1 MRLFWEFFSFE
12 LKFRFKS
19 LSTYVYFLLWLT
31 YSFLSVASESFG
43 PVGASNG
50 RVLLNSPYANTF
62 NDIGAALFGIIV
74 IAAIFGTSILRDFQ
88 RDTYQILFTKPIT
101 KFAYLGGRWAG
112 SYVATLF
119 AFSGLMLG
127 TFLGTFAPWADH
139 TRIEPN
145 HLWNYLQP
153 FLSIIAV
160 QIFFLGAL
168 FFVVSALTRKIF
180 IVYLQGVTLFMLY
193 VIGIT
198 VFSATRSLE
207 RFWSGILDP
216 VGFVLFDGVTRYW
229 TVLEKNTLF
238 VTWSAHEVNGI
249 FLYNRLLWMGVGVLA
264 LGAVWAFFPMSVE
277 ALTARSQG
285 RRAARAK
292 EQELAEAAPAR
303 ALAPARIPIVHYSF
317 TFATGFAQY
326 LSLSRLR
333 LKNILRDIPFWGIL
347 ALLIAFGVN
356 NGHFAG
362 HLADEN
368 VWPVTYLMLQSVEGS
383 AMLFLYIVATL
394 YAAELLW
401 RERDIHFDGIH
412 DALPMRESTDWLS
425 RLTAVVVIELILL
438 TVAMMVGVLMQTIAG
453 YYHYELAQ
461 YFKELYIVTFPQVF
475 TFLLLAMFVQTVVS
489 NKFVGHG
496 ILIGIFV
503 LVPILNSFG
512 WENTLYLFGQVPTY
526 TYSDMNGYGHFVPI
540 IFWSITYWLAI
551 AAVLGVASIA
561 WARRG
566 AEDSLRARTRQAR
579 LLAPR
584 LAPIALLFAVVAAGA
599 GGWYYY
605 NAHILNEYLDS
616 QARRDIQADYER
628 KYKQYENLLQPK
640 ATSVDATIDIYP
652 NRRSFDGK
660 VRMVL
665 QNKTG
670 QPIPQ
675 IHITDIKQ
683 SVTNL
688 QFDRPVH
695 LVSSA
700 PRNIYSIYAFEQP
713 LAPGETVMLTCNVG
727 HQTHGFRDGN
737 ELPEFASNGTFFDS
751 DYMPF
756 VGYRN
761 DEELDDPR
769 RRREE
774 HLPPLEEMAHRGE
787 PIHSVNQIFPKDAD
801 WVTYHTV
808 VSTVPDQMAIAP
820 GYLQRDWQANGRHYY
835 EYSMGSTH
843 ILDFYSYISAR
854 YQSRKQM
861 YQGVGGDVSL
871 EVYYDPAHT
880 YDIDDMLASS
890 RAGLDYYQQVF
901 SPYQFT
907 QFRIFEFPRYRG
919 FAQSFPN
926 TIPFSEGIGFIER
939 LLKPTDIDIT
949 YFVTA
954 HELGHQWWAH
964 QLIGADVE
972 GSNMMAESLA
982 EYSAL
987 QVMQHK
993 YGRDLMHRFLKHE
1006 LDGYLRGRA
1015 GEFRHEPPLALVQ
1028 REPYVWYQK
1037 GGQVL
1042 YTLADY
1048 IGEDKMNLALHNF
1061 LMQYRYANANNQV
1074 DAVDNS
1080 KDPATASAAVDS
1092 PYPDTRMLV
1101 DAIRAQTPSEL
1112 QYLVDD
1118 GFNRI
1123 VLYDNKA
1130 ISATSEKTPDGKYK
1144 VTLEVQARKMQA
1156 DGNGAETPMPL
1167 ADYIEIGVFS
1177 GKKDEEKPLYLKK
1190 EKISEEH
1197 RTFVITVDQQ
1207 PTLAGI
1213 DPYNKLID
1221 RNADDNM
1228 IDVAKR

>member
-1 MRLFWEFFSFE
+1 
-12 LKFRFKS
+12 
-19 LSTYVYFLLWLT
+19 
-31 YSFLSVASESFG
+31 
-43 PVGASNG
+43 
-50 RVLLNSPYANTF
+50 
-62 NDIGAALFGIIV
+62 
-74 IAAIFGTSILRDFQ
+74 
-88 RDTYQILFTKPIT
+88 
-101 KFAYLGGRWAG
+101 
-112 SYVATLF
+112 
-119 AFSGLMLG
+119 
-127 TFLGTFAPWADH
+127 
-139 TRIEPN
+139 
-145 HLWNYLQP
+145 
-153 FLSIIAV
+153 
-160 QIFFLGAL
+160 
-168 FFVVSALTRKIF
+168 
-180 IVYLQGVTLFMLY
+180 
-193 VIGIT
+193 
-198 VFSATRSLE
+198 
-207 RFWSGILDP
+207 
-216 VGFVLFDGVTRYW
+216 
-229 TVLEKNTLF
+229 
-238 VTWSAHEVNGI
+238 
-249 FLYNRLLWMGVGVLA
+249 
-264 LGAVWAFFPMSVE
+264 
-277 ALTARSQG
+277 
-285 RRAARAK
+285 
-292 EQELAEAAPAR
+292 
-303 ALAPARIPIVHYSF
+303 
-317 TFATGFAQY
+317 
-326 LSLSRLR
+326 
-333 LKNILRDIPFWGIL
+333 
-347 ALLIAFGVN
+347 
-356 NGHFAG
+356 
-362 HLADEN
+362 
-368 VWPVTYLMLQSVEGS
+368 
-383 AMLFLYIVATL
+383 
-394 YAAELLW
+394 
-401 RERDIHFDGIH
+401 
-412 DALPMRESTDWLS
+412 
-425 RLTAVVVIELILL
+425 
-438 TVAMMVGVLMQTIAG
+438 
-453 YYHYELAQ
+453 
-461 YFKELYIVTFPQVF
+461 
-475 TFLLLAMFVQTVVS
+475 
-489 NKFVGHG
+489 
-496 ILIGIFV
+496 
-503 LVPILNSFG
+503 
-512 WENTLYLFGQVPTY
+512 
-526 TYSDMNGYGHFVPI
+526 
-540 IFWSITYWLAI
+540 
-551 AAVLGVASIA
+551 
-561 WARRG
+561 
-566 AEDSLRARTRQAR
+566 
-579 LLAPR
+579 
-584 LAPIALLFAVVAAGA
+584 
-599 GGWYYY
+599 
-605 NAHILNEYLDS
+605 
-616 QARRDIQADYER
+616 
-628 KYKQYENLLQPK
+628 
-640 ATSVDATIDIYP
+640 
-652 NRRSFDGK
+652 
-660 VRMVL
+660 
-665 QNKTG
+665 
-670 QPIPQ
+670 
-675 IHITDIKQ
+675 
-683 SVTNL
+683 
-688 QFDRPVH
+688 
-695 LVSSA
+695 
-700 PRNIYSIYAFEQP
+700 
-713 LAPGETVMLTCNVG
+713 
-727 HQTHGFRDGN
+727 
-737 ELPEFASNGTFFDS
+737 
-751 DYMPF
+751 MPF

-907 QFRIFEFPRYRG
+907 QYRIFEFPRYRG

-1101 DAIRAQTPSEL
+1101 DAIRAQTPPEL

-1156 DGNGAETPMPL
+1156 DGNGAETAMPL